1 MKVKLS
7 TNGLIIREQH
17 VGESDRLVTVL
28 TRDSGLMRAFVPG
41 GRSIKGKKHAAT
53 ALLSYGNFI
62 FSKGKDT
69 YRITEAECLEVFFG
83 LREDLEK
90 LTLAQYFCELCGSVV
105 PEEDNAGIYLRL
117 MLNALKFLEQNKY
130 PALQLK
136 AVVEMALLTLAG
148 YMPQVE
154 GCNECESGQL
164 PMYFDPIQGG
174 VFCTDHRTPQSLP
187 ISQGAMQAI
196 YHISHSTIDKLFSF
210 SLSEEGIQNLA
221 TVSEAFTISQLERK
235 FTTLEFYHSIR
246 TK

>member
-1 MKVKLS
+1 MKLS

-17 VGESDRLVTVL
+17 VGENDRLVTVL

-41 GRSIKGKKHAAT
+41 GRSIKGKKQAAT

-90 LTLAQYFCELCGSVV
+90 LTLAQYFCELCGAVV
-105 PEEDNAGIYLRL
+105 PEEDQAGIYLRL
-117 MLNALKFLEQNKY
+117 MLNALKFLEQNKF
-130 PALQLK
+130 PMLQLK
-136 AVVEMALLTLAG
+136 AVVEIALLTLAG

-154 GCNECESGQL
+154 GCNECENSQS

-174 VFCTDHRTPQSLP
+174 VFCATHRTPQSLP
-187 ISQGAMQAI
+187 ISQGAIQAI

-210 SLSEEGIQNLA
+210 SLSEEGIKNLA
-221 TVSEAFTISQLERK
+221 TVSEGFTLAQLERK
-235 FTTLEFYHSIR
+235 FTTLDFYHSIR

>member
-1 MKVKLS
+1 MKLS
-7 TNGLIIREQH
+7 TNGLVIREQH

-41 GRSIKGKKHAAT
+41 GRSLKGKKHAAT

-90 LTLAQYFCELCGSVV
+90 LTLAQYFCELCGAVV
-105 PEEDNAGIYLRL
+105 PEEDQAGIYLRL
-117 MLNALKFLEQNKY
+117 MLNALKFLEQNKF
-130 PALQLK
+130 PVLQLK
-136 AVVEMALLTLAG
+136 AVVEIALLTLAG

-154 GCNECESGQL
+154 GCNEFEKGQS
-164 PMYFDPIQGG
+164 PMYFDPVQGG
-174 VFCTDHRTPQSLP
+174 VFCATHRPQKSLP
-187 ISQGAMQAI
+187 ISQGAIQAI

-210 SLSEEGIQNLA
+210 SLSEEGINNLA
-221 TVSEAFTISQLERK
+221 TVSEGFTLAQLERK
-235 FTTLEFYHSIR
+235 FTTLDFYHSIR